1 MSAYEF
7 LHDAGDYERQ
17 LYQDELVIDFYD
29 LYDYNSEYAMLLL
42 NEPDQILGELYSI
55 YDPSKE
61 KRIYITNLIET
72 TKLRDISSEHHGK
85 LIQITGVVTSV
96 SIPVSRLKEATFICP
111 ECGEENVVLQDNCK
125 LIQPSK
131 CVANGCNNR
140 RFRETDLS
148 LEKSTYHNFQTMTLQ
163 EDQNELPSGEIPEPI
178 EIHLYGDLVRDVV
191 GGNHVSV
198 VGVVTLKETKKG
210 SLNYTRV
217 LEANS
222 IIVMNDSPEDVE
234 LTESEVE
241 TILETSKKPNL
252 EKLLINS
259 YAPSIYGWEHVK
271 QALLYLQF
279 GGVRKEK
286 GNNYVRGDINI
297 LLAGDP
303 ATAKTQFLIFT
314 QKLAMRGEMS
324 TAGASLVGLTA
335 ALTKEDDRFVVSP
348 GTMALA
354 DNGVHC
360 VDEADKLGDLELG
373 KVHQAM
379 EQQFIKVDKGG
390 LHMILN
396 ARCANLFACNPTEG
410 RWNVD
415 KTLPQNVKNFPD
427 SFLTRFDLAFI
438 MVDRSDE
445 DFDTAMANRILGLDD
460 GEAEEIID
468 FDLLRKYII
477 YAKRLNPVLTKEAK
491 ERIRDFFIE
500 KRQQKKNDS
509 EGTRITPRQL
519 EAFPRLMQARARLH
533 LRSEA
538 TVEDFDEV
546 LKLFNIYINEVY
558 RDPATGQID
567 FDIAHDIPT
576 SKRNMIKRTPMLFDL
591 MVENGLGHT
600 LDGGDSYVVRE
611 EFEKYMVR
619 SWSIDIIQA
628 REVMKSALVSDYLCN
643 PFLNRITKGME

>member
-111 ECGEENVVLQDNCK
+111 ECDEENVVLQDNCK

-491 ERIRDFFIE
+491 EMIRDFFIE

-628 REVMKSALVSDYLCN
+628 REVMESALVSDYLCN